1 MLRRYNVYT
10 NSETALK
17 ENWDPVIT
25 WLYKNQQTIPKD
37 DLLRF
42 AAGIFAAEFFA
53 KLPTYPLDQPNIGTY
68 LATLWSL
75 HRRQLYVLEPAHYRL
90 LITQSALRNS
100 QDPDRAYQFAREF
113 PDDEACQAIIA
124 AYERRRPRP
133 LNHSQSRTIQV
144 TQQPVAPTLAA
155 QDYRITLFKSCQ
167 EKQFFQALVN
177 NFPSYNVFPNVA
189 ISCLLDREALK
200 PLLTTD
206 EHKLFFTGIVD
217 FVIFD
222 RAQDLLP
229 VHFFELDSP
238 HHDTES
244 AQQCDQ
250 AKDGIFLKAGVTLHR
265 IRKMDREVTEREFTL
280 LIRELIQS

>member
-1 MLRRYNVYT
+1 MDREAVLQAV
-10 NSETALK
+10 LK

-25 WLYKNQQTIPKD
+25 WLYKNQQAIPKD
-37 DLLRF
+37 DLLGY

-53 KLPTYPLDQPNIGTY
+53 KLPAYPLDRPEIGTY

-75 HRRQLYVLEPAHYRL
+75 HQRRLYVLEPAYYRL
-90 LITQSALRNS
+90 LITQSARRSS
-100 QDPDRAYQFAREF
+100 QDPDRAYQFAQEF

-133 LNHSQSRTIQV
+133 LAHSQSHTIQV
-144 TQQPVAPTLAA
+144 TQQPAAPELVA
-155 QDYRITLFKSCQ
+155 QEFRITLFKSYQ
-167 EKQFFQALVN
+167 EKQFFQALIN

-189 ISCLLDREALK
+189 ISCLLNWEALK
-200 PLLTTD
+200 PLLTA
-206 EHKLFFTGIVD
+206 EERKLFFTGIVD

-238 HHDTES
+238 HHDTDS
-244 AQQCDQ
+244 AQLRDQ
-250 AKDGIFLKAGVTLHR
+250 AKNGIFLKSGVTLHR
-265 IRKMDREVTEREFTL
+265 IRKMDQEVTEREFTL

>member
-1 MLRRYNVYT
+1 MDREAILQAVF
-10 NSETALK
+10 K
-17 ENWDPVIT
+17 EDWDPVIT
-25 WLYKNQQTIPKD
+25 WLYRNQQDIPKD
-37 DLLRF
+37 DLLTY

-53 KLPTYPLDQPNIGTY
+53 KLPTYPLDRPDIDTY

-75 HRRQLYVLEPAHYRL
+75 HQRQLYVLKPTHHRL

-100 QDPDRAYQFAREF
+100 QDPERAYQFAREF

-124 AYERRRPRP
+124 AYERRRPP
-133 LNHSQSRTIQV
+133 PMAHSQSHTIQV
-144 TQQPVAPTLAA
+144 TQQPTTPEIPA
-155 QDYRITLFKSCQ
+155 QEYRITLFKSYQ
-167 EKQFFQALVN
+167 EKQLFQALIN

-189 ISCLLDREALK
+189 ISCLLNWETLK

-206 EHKLFFTGIVD
+206 ERKLFFTGIVD

-229 VHFFELDSP
+229 MHFFELDSP

-244 AQQCDQ
+244 AQFRDQ

-265 IRKMDREVTEREFTL
+265 IRKMDPEVTEREFTL